1 MDMIKQLT
9 AARSVST
16 PLVAIRTPD
25 PASTILSVVQSL
37 GKDVDNYPVLHWDV
51 MHGLT
56 GLNAKGKAVAKALL
70 QDGDPAMVSARPSEM
85 LALVERMATARQN
98 KPEQPYVFPDA
109 VVFMANAHRFWTDET
124 TVQGIWN
131 LRNPFK
137 ANGSILIMLT
147 SAGAT
152 LPAELADDVLVL
164 DEALP
169 NETEIR
175 ELVKTVYESAEFD
188 APTEET
194 LTKATD
200 AVIGLAAFP
209 AEQALAMSLTRN
221 GLDMA
226 ALWER
231 KRQTIEQTPGL
242 SVWRGGE
249 TFDSIGGCEN
259 IKTFARAVIKGEGA
273 PRLVLFLDEI
283 EKSIAG
289 TGTDT
294 SGVKTEMVGTLLT
307 WMQDKEADGMIFIGP
322 PGAAKSAI
330 AKATG
335 NEARVPTVAFDL
347 AAMQDSL
354 VGKSGERLRAAL
366 KVVDAM
372 SQGRTLM
379 VATCNSIASL
389 PPELRRRF
397 TLGVF
402 FFPIPSKADREMIW
416 NIYET
421 KYFGA
426 PGEPSNR
433 PDDAGWT
440 GAEIKECARK
450 AARLR
455 MTLKEAAQYI
465 VPVSVSAGDQIKQLS
480 MEASGKFISACK
492 PGLYEHT
499 EEQTAPTPARKIK
512 KAELNLSPEVGNS

>member
-1 MDMIKQLT
+1 MIKQLT

-16 PLVAIRTPD
+16 PLVCIRTPD
-25 PASTILSVVQSL
+25 PASTILAVVNSL
-37 GKDVDNYPVLHWDV
+37 GKEIDNYPVLAWDV
-51 MHGLT
+51 LTGLT
-56 GLNAKGKAVAKALL
+56 GVNAKGKATAKALL
-70 QDGDPAMVSARPSEM
+70 EGGDPAMVTARPSEM
-85 LALVERMATARQN
+85 LAKLAQLSQQKAGADT
-98 KPEQPYVFPDA
+98 
-109 VVFMANAHRFWTDET
+109 VVFMLNAHRFWNDEV

-137 ANGSILIMLT
+137 ANGSILLMLT

-175 ELVKTVYESAEFD
+175 QLVQDVYKSAEFEPPSED
-188 APTEET
+188 V

-200 AVIGLAAFP
+200 ATLGLAAFP
-209 AEQALAMSLTRN
+209 AEQRLAMSLTRK
-221 GLDMA
+221 GLDMV
-226 ALWER
+226 ALWEG
-231 KRQTIEQTPGL
+231 KRQAIEQTPGL

-249 TFDSIGGCEN
+249 KFDAVGGCEN
-259 IKTFARAVIKGEGA
+259 IKTFARAVIKGEGS

-289 TGTDT
+289 NGTDT

-335 NEARVPTVAFDL
+335 NEAGVPTVAFDL

-402 FFPIPSKADREMIW
+402 FFPLPAKADRELIW
-416 NIYET
+416 DIYER

-426 PGEPSNR
+426 PGDPKNR
-433 PDDAGWT
+433 PEDAGWT
-440 GAEIKECARK
+440 GAEIKECVRK
-450 AARLR
+450 ASRLK
-455 MTLKEAAQYI
+455 MTLKDAAAYI
-465 VPVSVSAGDQIKQLS
+465 VPVSVSAGEQIKRLS

-499 EEQTAPTPARKIK
+499 EEQSAPSSTRKIK
-512 KAELNLSPEVGNS
+512 KADLNFSPEVGNS